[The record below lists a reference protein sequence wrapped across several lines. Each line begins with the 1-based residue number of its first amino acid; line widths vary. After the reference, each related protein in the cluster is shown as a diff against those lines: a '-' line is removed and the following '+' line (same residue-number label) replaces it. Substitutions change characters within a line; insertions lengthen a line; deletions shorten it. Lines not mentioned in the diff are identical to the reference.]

1 MQQELVD
8 LQPKLIQTSKE
19 TAELIEFISKES
31 IEVEAV
37 KKVVEADEV
46 VANNAAMD
54 AKAIKVAH
62 GQIQR
67 KKREAESFWF
77 RITTGKNFTASLF
90 IVCLIFGFERFL
102 ISFL

>member
-1 MQQELVD
+1 MQQELVE

-31 IEVEAV
+31 IEVEAI

-54 AKAIKVAH
+54 AKAIKV
-62 GQIQR
+62 GQSQG
-67 KKREAESFWF
+67 RE
-77 RITTGKNFTASLF
+77 
-90 IVCLIFGFERFL
+90 IF
-102 ISFL
+102 

>member
-1 MQQELVD
+1 MQQELVE

-54 AKAIKVAH
+54 AKAIKV
-62 GQIQR
+62 GQ
-67 KKREAESFWF
+67 
-77 RITTGKNFTASLF
+77 G
-90 IVCLIFGFERFL
+90 
-102 ISFL
+102 

>member
-1 MQQELVD
+1 MQQELVE

-54 AKAIKVAH
+54 AKAIKV
-62 GQIQR
+62 GQGR
-67 KKREAESFWF
+67 
-77 RITTGKNFTASLF
+77 G
-90 IVCLIFGFERFL
+90 IF
-102 ISFL
+102 

>member
-54 AKAIKVAH
+54 AKAIKVGH
-62 GQIQR
+62 GQKYR
-67 KKREAESFWF
+67 NRERLKYSK
-77 RITTGKNFTASLF
+77 I
-90 IVCLIFGFERFL
+90 
-102 ISFL
+102 

>member
-1 MQQELVD
+1 MQQELVE

-54 AKAIKVAH
+54 AKAIKV
-62 GQIQR
+62 GQGQER
-67 KKREAESFWF
+67 
-77 RITTGKNFTASLF
+77 G
-90 IVCLIFGFERFL
+90 IF
-102 ISFL
+102 

>member
-1 MQQELVD
+1 MQQELVE

-31 IEVEAV
+31 IEVEAI

-54 AKAIKVAH
+54 AKAIKV
-62 GQIQR
+62 GQGQGREIF
-67 KKREAESFWF
+67 KKV
-77 RITTGKNFTASLF
+77 TYCVLF
-90 IVCLIFGFERFL
+90 DYL
-102 ISFL
+102 

>member
-54 AKAIKVAH
+54 AKAIKV
-62 GQIQR
+62 GQGQQME
-67 KKREAESFWF
+67 K
-77 RITTGKNFTASLF
+77 
-90 IVCLIFGFERFL
+90 ERG
-102 ISFL
+102 

>member
-54 AKAIKVAH
+54 AKAIKVGQ

-67 KKREAESFWF
+67 KKREAESF
-77 RITTGKNFTASLF
+77 
-90 IVCLIFGFERFL
+90 C
-102 ISFL
+102 

>member
-1 MQQELVD
+1 MQQELVE

-31 IEVEAV
+31 IEVEAI

-54 AKAIKVAH
+54 AKAIKV
-62 GQIQR
+62 GQGQR
-67 KKREAESFWF
+67 RE
-77 RITTGKNFTASLF
+77 
-90 IVCLIFGFERFL
+90 IF
-102 ISFL
+102 

>member
-54 AKAIKVAH
+54 AKAIKVGQ
-62 GQIQR
+62 GQIHG
-67 KKREAESFWF
+67 KRERLKYSTS
-77 RITTGKNFTASLF
+77 I
-90 IVCLIFGFERFL
+90 ERV
-102 ISFL
+102 

>member
-1 MQQELVD
+1 MQQELVE

-54 AKAIKVAH
+54 AKAIKV
-62 GQIQR
+62 GQGQ
-67 KKREAESFWF
+67 
-77 RITTGKNFTASLF
+77 
-90 IVCLIFGFERFL
+90 ERGMD
-102 ISFL
+102 

>member
-31 IEVEAV
+31 VEVEAV

-54 AKAIKVAH
+54 AKAIKVSQSH
-62 GQIQR
+62 G
-67 KKREAESFWF
+67 
-77 RITTGKNFTASLF
+77 
-90 IVCLIFGFERFL
+90 
-102 ISFL
+102 

>member
-1 MQQELVD
+1 MQQELVE

-31 IEVEAV
+31 IEVEAI

-54 AKAIKVAH
+54 AKAIKV
-62 GQIQR
+62 GQGQR
-67 KKREAESFWF
+67 REMF
-77 RITTGKNFTASLF
+77 
-90 IVCLIFGFERFL
+90 
-102 ISFL
+102 

>member
-1 MQQELVD
+1 MQQELVE

-31 IEVEAV
+31 IEVEAI

-54 AKAIKVAH
+54 AKAIKV
-62 GQIQR
+62 GQG
-67 KKREAESFWF
+67 RE
-77 RITTGKNFTASLF
+77 
-90 IVCLIFGFERFL
+90 IF
-102 ISFL
+102 

>member
-1 MQQELVD
+1 MQQELVE

-31 IEVEAV
+31 IEVEAI

-54 AKAIKVAH
+54 AKAIKVSQ
-62 GQIQR
+62 GQG
-67 KKREAESFWF
+67 RE
-77 RITTGKNFTASLF
+77 
-90 IVCLIFGFERFL
+90 IF
-102 ISFL
+102 

>member
-54 AKAIKVAH
+54 AKAIKVGH
-62 GQIQR
+62 GQR
-67 KKREAESFWF
+67 H
-77 RITTGKNFTASLF
+77 GK
-90 IVCLIFGFERFL
+90 
-102 ISFL
+102 

>member
-54 AKAIKVAH
+54 AKAIKVGH

-67 KKREAESFWF
+67 KMREAEIQHKY
-77 RITTGKNFTASLF
+77 RKGL
-90 IVCLIFGFERFL
+90 E
-102 ISFL
+102 

>member
-1 MQQELVD
+1 MQQELVE

-54 AKAIKVAH
+54 AKAIKV
-62 GQIQR
+62 GQGRGIDL
-67 KKREAESFWF
+67 KV
-77 RITTGKNFTASLF
+77 TYCVLF
-90 IVCLIFGFERFL
+90 DDL
-102 ISFL
+102 

>member
-54 AKAIKVAH
+54 AKAIKVGQ
-62 GQIQR
+62 GQI
-67 KKREAESFWF
+67 REWLKF
-77 RITTGKNFTASLF
+77 
-90 IVCLIFGFERFL
+90 FGLE
-102 ISFL
+102 

>member
-1 MQQELVD
+1 MYGEFIWWQVNVMQQELVD

-31 IEVEAV
+31 VEVEAV

-54 AKAIKVAH
+54 AKAIKVSQSH
-62 GQIQR
+62 G
-67 KKREAESFWF
+67 
-77 RITTGKNFTASLF
+77 
-90 IVCLIFGFERFL
+90 
-102 ISFL
+102 

>member
-1 MQQELVD
+1 MQQELVE

-54 AKAIKVAH
+54 AKAIKV
-62 GQIQR
+62 GQGH
-67 KKREAESFWF
+67 ES
-77 RITTGKNFTASLF
+77 RID
-90 IVCLIFGFERFL
+90 
-102 ISFL
+102 

>member
-1 MQQELVD
+1 MQQELVE

-54 AKAIKVAH
+54 AKAIKV
-62 GQIQR
+62 GQGQGRGI
-67 KKREAESFWF
+67 F
-77 RITTGKNFTASLF
+77 
-90 IVCLIFGFERFL
+90 CLI
-102 ISFL
+102 IYSFLLSMAPSFYIHTHVLWVFVV

>member
-54 AKAIKVAH
+54 AKAIKV
-62 GQIQR
+62 GQGQR
-67 KKREAESFWF
+67 P
-77 RITTGKNFTASLF
+77 GK
-90 IVCLIFGFERFL
+90 
-102 ISFL
+102 

>member
-1 MQQELVD
+1 MQQELVE

-54 AKAIKVAH
+54 AKAIKVSQ
-62 GQIQR
+62 GQ
-67 KKREAESFWF
+67 
-77 RITTGKNFTASLF
+77 GKG
-90 IVCLIFGFERFL
+90 ID
-102 ISFL
+102 